1 MNNYS
6 IQKFHLLLTVLFLV
20 AIFLPACGP
29 SQTDINTDALW
40 SDLKAQ
46 PPSVPES
53 VPNGETIDTTEF
65 WMIIR
70 TLMPEEYTDEIPMP
84 ENNESE

>member
-20 AIFLPACGP
+20 AIFLPACVP

-40 SDLKAQ
+40 ADLKAQ
-46 PPSVPES
+46 TPSVPECL
-53 VPNGETIDTTEF
+53 PNGETKDTTEF

-70 TLMPEEYTDEIPMP
+70 TLMPEGYTDEIPIP
-84 ENNESE
+84 KNNE